1 MPGEHQ
7 QNHIGFYLAT
17 TEYKKSNRIKC
28 PICFGLSLERW
39 QIMASLNKLVVNLT
53 ANTGKFDKSMKRSQS
68 SVRSM
73 AGSVAKL
80 AAAYVGIRTAKA
92 AGAWMIG
99 LASDAETLE
108 VKFRVLLK
116 SGDKAKAMIAG
127 ISEFA
132 AKTPFQK
139 MDIGNAA
146 QQLLAFNVPAGDVMD
161 TLGNLGDI
169 AALTG
174 NDIGEL
180 AELFGKANVQG
191 TLMSDDLNQLTGRG
205 IPVLQEFAKQLG
217 VPISEVK
224 KLASEGKITSK
235 HLGIAF
241 RDMTASGGQFAD
253 GMAQLSETTAGKW
266 STLKDNFAAVGQKMG
281 TALLPLVQKIVDGLM
296 PLMPLFES
304 VATAAGDG
312 FTKVQ
317 DVITDAFTVIAIV
330 AQNIGKIWKGMF
342 QDIPVFA
349 GAAFDWVSENMATM
363 AENLLNLAKAFPG
376 MLDSIGKNLGEE
388 FAFAVGM
395 SDEKIQ
401 FDPLADFRA
410 KKLTKFDMPD
420 FGPALSGVM
429 QDVDDALAFNRK
441 DRALSRA
448 TAGVP
453 TDTPAGDALKPGE
466 APKPGEAA
474 NEKAAGRTFAGAMAQ
489 GTQDAY
495 SAIINAT
502 GNKQTEK
509 MGQIVKNGDEA
520 NGTLKDIL
528 KAIETGGTSVVAS
541 FGVGF

>member
-1 MPGEHQ
+1 M
-7 QNHIGFYLAT
+7 
-17 TEYKKSNRIKC
+17 SV
-28 PICFGLSLERW
+28 
-39 QIMASLNKLVVNLT
+39 MNKLVVNLS
-53 ANTGKFDKSMKRSQS
+53 ANTAKFDKSMKRSQS

-80 AAAYVGIRTAKA
+80 AAAYVGIRAAKA

-139 MDIGNAA
+139 MEIGEAA
-146 QQLLAFNVPAGDVMD
+146 QKLLAFNVPADKVME
-161 TLGNLGDI
+161 TLQNIGDI
-169 AALTG
+169 SALTG
-174 NDIGEL
+174 NRIGEM
-180 AELFGKANVQG
+180 AELYGKANVQG
-191 TLMSDDLNQLTGRG
+191 RLFGEDINQLTGRG
-205 IPVLQEFAKQLG
+205 IPIIQELAKQFG
-217 VPISEVK
+217 VAESEVK
-224 KLASEGKITSK
+224 GLVEAGDVTAKNIE
-235 HLGIAF
+235 IAF
-241 RDMTASGGQFAD
+241 RSMTASGGQFAD

-266 STLKDNFAAVGQKMG
+266 STLKDNFAALGQKMG
-281 TALLPLVQKIVDGLM
+281 TALLPLVQKMVDGLM
-296 PLMPLFES
+296 GLMPWFES

-317 DVITDAFTVIAIV
+317 DVITDAATVIAIV
-330 AQNIGKIWKGMF
+330 GQNIGKIWEGIF

-349 GAAFDWVSENMATM
+349 GAAFDWVSENMAAM

-376 MLDSIGKNLGEE
+376 MLDSIGRNLGEE

-448 TAGVP
+448 AAGVP
-453 TDTPAGDALKPGE
+453 TDTPAGDALKPGD
-466 APKPGEAA
+466 APQPGEVA
-474 NEKAAGRTFAGAMAQ
+474 NEKAAGKTFAGAMAQ

-528 KAIETGGTSVVAS
+528 KAIESGGYTSVSS
-541 FGVGF
+541 FGPGL

>member
-1 MPGEHQ
+1 
-7 QNHIGFYLAT
+7 
-17 TEYKKSNRIKC
+17 
-28 PICFGLSLERW
+28 
-39 QIMASLNKLVVNLT
+39 MASLNKLVVNLT

-266 STLKDNFAAVGQKMG
+266 STLKDNFAALGQKMG
-281 TALLPLVQKIVDGLM
+281 TALLPLVRKMIDGLM
-296 PLMPLFES
+296 GLMPWFDS
-304 VATAAGDG
+304 MATAARNG
-312 FTKVQ
+312 FTKVM
-317 DVITDAFTVIAIV
+317 DAVTDAKTVIEIV

-376 MLDSIGKNLGEE
+376 MLDSIGRNLGEE

-429 QDVDDALAFNRK
+429 QDVDDALAVNRK
-441 DRALSRA
+441 GRALSRA

-453 TDTPAGDALKPGE
+453 TDTPAGDALKPGD
-466 APKPGEAA
+466 APQPGEAA
-474 NEKAAGRTFAGAMAQ
+474 NEKAAGKTFAGAMAQ

-528 KAIETGGTSVVAS
+528 KAIESGGYVSVSS
-541 FGVGF
+541 FGPGL